1 MARVLF
7 LFLDGVGLNGAD
19 PERNPFA
26 AAQMPYLRSL
36 LDGRQL
42 LRTTAPYDGQIASLR
57 AVDARLGIE
66 GLPQSATGQASLL
79 TGRNVAAEIGVHY
92 GPKPNPPI
100 ASILRQDN
108 LFSMVKRIG
117 GEAALLNAYPPRY
130 FASIRSGRRLHA
142 AIPLAVTSAGIPL
155 RTAEDLQAG
164 LGISADFTGAGWVA
178 QPGFPPA
185 PVYTP
190 AEAGMLIAK
199 LAQKVDLAWFEYW
212 LTDYAGHRGSL
223 QQAITLLEGF
233 ARVLESIVNAWDMV
247 SDLIVIS
254 SDHGNLEDLSVRGHT
269 LNPVPA
275 LLIGPESLRK
285 EFASNLDDLTD
296 FVPAILRTL
305 RKRRQDRRAGSS

>member
-7 LFLDGVGLNGAD
+7 LFLDGVGLNGAH
-19 PERNPFA
+19 PEHNPFA
-26 AAQMPYLRSL
+26 TAQMPFLRSL

-57 AVDARLGIE
+57 AIDARLGIE

-79 TGRNVAAEIGVHY
+79 AGRNVAAEIGGHY

-100 ASILRQDN
+100 AAILRQEN
-108 LFSMVKRIG
+108 LFSMVKHMG

-130 FASIRSGRRLHA
+130 FASIRSGHRLHA
-142 AIPLAVTSAGIPL
+142 AIPLAVTSAGFPL

-178 QPGFPPA
+178 QPDFPPA

-190 AEAGMLIAK
+190 AGAGMLMAK
-199 LAQKVDLAWFEYW
+199 LAQQVDLAWFEYW

-223 QQAITLLEGF
+223 KQAIKLLENF
-233 ARVLESIVNAWDMV
+233 DEVLKSIVNAWDIA

-269 LNPVPA
+269 LNPIPA
-275 LLIGPESLRK
+275 LLIGPETLRK
-285 EFASNLDDLTD
+285 EFNSSLGDLTD
-296 FVPAILRTL
+296 FVPAILRAL
-305 RKRRQDRRAGSS
+305 RKRRQDCRDEIS

>member
-1 MARVLF
+1 MMAHVLF
-7 LFLDGVGLNGAD
+7 LFLDGVGLNGAH
-19 PERNPFA
+19 PEHNPFA
-26 AAQMPYLRSL
+26 AAQMPYLESL

-42 LRTTAPYDGQIASLR
+42 LRTTAPYDGQMTSLR
-57 AVDARLGIE
+57 AIDARLGIE

-79 TGRNVAAEIGVHY
+79 TGRNVAAEIGGHY

-100 ASILRQDN
+100 AAILEQEN
-108 LFSMVKRIG
+108 LFSMVKRLG

-130 FASIRSGRRLHA
+130 FASIHSGHRLHA
-142 AIPLAVTSAGIPL
+142 AIPFAVTSAGIPL

-164 LGISADFTGAGWVA
+164 LGISADFTGAGWVE

-185 PVYTP
+185 PVYTS
-190 AEAGMLIAK
+190 AEAGTLVAK
-199 LAQKVDLAWFEYW
+199 LAQQVDFAWFEYW

-233 ARVLESIVNAWDMV
+233 DEVLRSIVKSWDTAK
-247 SDLIVIS
+247 DLVVIS

-275 LLIGPESLRK
+275 LLIGPETLRV
-285 EFASNLDDLTD
+285 EFASSLDDLTD
-296 FVPAILRTL
+296 FAPAILRTL
-305 RKRRQDRRAGSS
+305 STH

>member
-1 MARVLF
+1 
-7 LFLDGVGLNGAD
+7 
-19 PERNPFA
+19 
-26 AAQMPYLRSL
+26 
-36 LDGRQL
+36 
-42 LRTTAPYDGQIASLR
+42 
-57 AVDARLGIE
+57 
-66 GLPQSATGQASLL
+66 
-79 TGRNVAAEIGVHY
+79 
-92 GPKPNPPI
+92 
-100 ASILRQDN
+100 
-108 LFSMVKRIG
+108 
-117 GEAALLNAYPPRY
+117 
-130 FASIRSGRRLHA
+130 
-142 AIPLAVTSAGIPL
+142 
-155 RTAEDLQAG
+155 

-305 RKRRQDRRAGSS
+305 HKRRQDRRAGSS

>member
-7 LFLDGVGLNGAD
+7 LFLDGVGLNGAHS
-19 PERNPFA
+19 EHNPFA
-26 AAQMPYLRSL
+26 AAQMRCLGSL

-42 LRTTAPYDGQIASLR
+42 LRTTAPYDGQFASLR
-57 AVDARLGIE
+57 AIDARLGIE

-79 TGRNVAAEIGVHY
+79 TGRNVAAEIGGHY

-100 ASILRQDN
+100 AAILRQEN
-108 LFSMVKRIG
+108 LFSMVKDMG

-130 FASIRSGRRLHA
+130 FAAIRSGRRLHA
-142 AIPLAVTSAGIPL
+142 AIPLAATSAGLPL
-155 RTAEDLQAG
+155 LTAGDLQTG

-178 QPGFPPA
+178 QPDFPPA

-190 AEAGMLIAK
+190 AEAGKLITK

-223 QQAITLLEGF
+223 KQAITLLEGF
-233 ARVLESIVNAWDMV
+233 DEVLKSIVDSWDLT

-254 SDHGNLEDLSVRGHT
+254 SDHGNLENLSVRGHT

-275 LLIGPESLRK
+275 LLIGPEALRH
-285 EFASNLDDLTD
+285 EFNSNLDDLTD

-305 RKRRQDRRAGSS
+305 RKR